1 MMPSCLSRIV
11 EFADRRG
18 MDYALEKLDN
28 TDLDGRKIKLVEE
41 KRSSRRSRSAS
52 KSRFRDLYAPQMG
65 ADKN

>member
-1 MMPSCLSRIV
+1 MPSCLYRIV

-41 KRSSRRSRSAS
+41 KRSTGGE
-52 KSRFRDLYAPQMG
+52 K
-65 ADKN
+65 